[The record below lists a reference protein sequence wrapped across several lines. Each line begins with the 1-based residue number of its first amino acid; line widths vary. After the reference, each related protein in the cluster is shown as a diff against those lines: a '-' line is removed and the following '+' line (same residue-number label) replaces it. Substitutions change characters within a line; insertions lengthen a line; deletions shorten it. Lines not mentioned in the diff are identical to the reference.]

1 MRVEIWMTRDV
12 SAAREARAK
21 GAPSIAPTD
30 SLRRAAE
37 RMTANGVDALVVVG
51 EDDEPFGVLR
61 ASDVVRAVA
70 QGDLV
75 PPSPLDADWLSHVKV
90 ADLMTPD
97 PRTIDIDADLEE
109 AVGLILEGGFRHLPV
124 VDSNE
129 RLVGILSER
138 DLRAALGA
146 DLRDWSTVEE
156 NRFEEVIANVMVPG
170 AVFVRDHNR
179 LVDILDV
186 FTDERIGAVPVL
198 DDDDVL
204 VGILSY
210 VDVLNWMREQAKQA
224 GLRLERVAEAVESL

>member
-1 MRVEIWMTRDV
+1 MRVENWMTRDV

-21 GAPSIAPTD
+21 GAPTIAPTD
-30 SLRRAAE
+30 TLRRAAE
-37 RMTANGVDALVVVG
+37 RMTAHAADRLVVVG
-51 EDDEPFGVLR
+51 DRDEPLGVLR

-90 ADLMTPD
+90 AYLMTPD

-124 VDSNE
+124 VDSDE
-129 RLVGILSER
+129 RLVGMLSER

-146 DLRDWSTVEE
+146 DLRDWSSVEE
-156 NRFEEVIANVMVPG
+156 NRFDEVIANVMVPG

-198 DDDDVL
+198 DENDVL

-210 VDVLNWMREQAKQA
+210 VDILEWMREQAKQA
-224 GLRLERVAEAVESL
+224 GIEIERVAEAVESV